1 MGLSPLLWPAGVVAP
16 SPDPV
21 PRWLKWAGGLGLALL
36 ILRALGKPAVIRGL
50 LVSYPAYIPPGGNYK
65 VRRKNGKIHKGVDIF
80 APEGT
85 AVAAA
90 AAGRVSWSGSITGY
104 GETVVLDHPGGVRT
118 LYAHLSRR
126 DVGVGT
132 EVAQG
137 DLVGR
142 VGRTAD
148 DPKCG
153 RYFCDDPPH
162 LHFEVITDA
171 GPINPSRERTNPLA
185 WLDDAGMAPYSTATA
200 VA

>member
-1 MGLSPLLWPAGVVAP
+1 M
-16 SPDPV
+16 
-21 PRWLKWAGGLGLALL
+21 PRWLKWVGGLGLGLL
-36 ILRALGKPAVIRGL
+36 ILRALGAPSVIRGL

-65 VRRKNGKIHKGVDIF
+65 VRRKNGKVHKGVDIF

-90 AAGRVSWSGSITGY
+90 AAGRVSWSGSISGY
-104 GETVVLDHPGGVRT
+104 GETIVLDHPGGVRT

-148 DPKCG
+148 DPSGCG
-153 RYFCDDPPH
+153 RYFCKDGPH
-162 LHFEVITDA
+162 LHFEVITDD
-171 GPINPSRERTNPLA
+171 GPINPSRARTNPLA
-185 WLDDAGMAPYSTATA
+185 WLDDVGMAPYQVA